1 MLTPLH
7 LGQDLRQCLHLRAL
21 SQASGKLLGPSGCE
35 LVVLDAEERKPL
47 WILALGTIQ
56 PQTKAS
62 TTLSTTN
69 ASHDASKRPPVLPS
83 PARMA
88 QAPTLTPA
96 PGGTPCLEAHV
107 PGSRLPRRRYSYC
120 TSCGRQRS
128 GQGPGVLGGQGLAA
142 DAPAGTI
149 APFDRGGNRITSPW
163 LLSESGEAAGPSGG
177 SFLPGTP
184 QVQIPALQLAA

>member
-1 MLTPLH
+1 M
-7 LGQDLRQCLHLRAL
+7 
-21 SQASGKLLGPSGCE
+21 
-35 LVVLDAEERKPL
+35 

-62 TTLSTTN
+62 TTLSTT
-69 ASHDASKRPPVLPS
+69 SPSQDASKRPSVLPS

-96 PGGTPCLEAHV
+96 PGGTPCLEARA

-128 GQGPGVLGGQGLAA
+128 GQGSGVLGGQGLAA
-142 DAPAGTI
+142 DPPAGTT
-149 APFDRGGNRITSPW
+149 APFDRGENRVMSLW
-163 LLSESGEAAGPSGG
+163 LLSESGEAAGLSGG

-184 QVQIPALQLAA
+184 QVQIPALQLVA